1 MAEIINLR
9 MVRKAKARADKEAM
23 ATANRSLFG
32 RTKSEKANEKATSER
47 LASKLDGAKRERPD
61 ES

>member
-9 MVRKAKARADKEAM
+9 TVRKAKARADKEAT

-32 RTKSEKANEKATSER
+32 RTKSEKANEKASSER
-47 LASKLDGAKRERPD
+47 LTSKLDGAKRERPD

>member
-9 MVRKAKARADKEAM
+9 TARKAKARADKEVM

-32 RTKSEKANEKATSER
+32 RTKAEKANQKATAER
-47 LASKLDGAKRERPD
+47 LASKIDGAKRERPD